1 MSKKMALVVAKGV
14 ITRALNPCDHLPN
27 CAAIPENPVFQVA
40 AQFDR
45 GSLPNCAAI
54 SARKTG
60 AVLGDGAVWR
70 DAVWQWLLYLLECL
84 SRR

>member
-1 MSKKMALVVAKGV
+1 MVKVVIKGV

-54 SARKTG
+54 PAQKTG
-60 AVLGDGAVWR
+60 AVLGDGAVW
-70 DAVWQWLLYLLECL
+70 QWLLYISILLL
-84 SRR
+84 KYTVFIN